1 VLDDLKRFLDQAF
14 AGDSS
19 DAARATDPAQIR
31 LAIAALLVEMS
42 RADYS
47 VSDDEREAVARLL
60 RGHFTLEKSEA
71 EKLLSLADER
81 ADEAVSLHEFTR
93 AVHENLSDPQKH
105 RLIEMLLEVALS
117 DGHFDK
123 HERHL
128 LSKVADLIYVRR
140 VDYNAI
146 VARVLDR
153 REAREDGETSTS

>member
-19 DAARATDPAQIR
+19 DPADATDPAQIR

-47 VSDDEREAVARLL
+47 VSEDERAAVARLL
-60 RGHFTLEKSEA
+60 RAHFSLEKSEA

-93 AVHENLSDPQKH
+93 AIHENLSDPQKH

-140 VDYNAI
+140 AEYNGI

-153 REAREDGETSTS
+153 RAAREDGGTNAS